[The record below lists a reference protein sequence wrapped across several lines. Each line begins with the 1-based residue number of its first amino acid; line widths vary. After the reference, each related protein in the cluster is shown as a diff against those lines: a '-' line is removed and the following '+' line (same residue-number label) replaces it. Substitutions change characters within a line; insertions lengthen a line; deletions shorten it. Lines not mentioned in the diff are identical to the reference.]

1 MRVPRALPAKYQ
13 NPRLRG
19 WHMVARRWSREAA
32 ESRVRNKKEYE
43 PRRMA
48 GWHKGLHYIV
58 RCLFLMHCKLM
69 KPSGIFIPR
78 IMSPLTGVP
87 ICFSSF
93 PGVSPLRGSTAGLP
107 YGAPRRGSGLG
118 SLHSRIIAHQAP
130 ICRAVWRTEGERNS
144 KARGT
149 RAVAQ

>member
-1 MRVPRALPAKYQ
+1 MSSAGFARLISEPALARVVYNSPGVEPRKGR
-13 NPRLRG
+13 NPG
-19 WHMVARRWSREAA
+19 YGI
-32 ESRVRNKKEYE
+32 KKEYE

-87 ICFSSF
+87 IYFSSF

-130 ICRAVWRTEGERNS
+130 IYRRIPHTKIA
-144 KARGT
+144 APD
-149 RAVAQ
+149 